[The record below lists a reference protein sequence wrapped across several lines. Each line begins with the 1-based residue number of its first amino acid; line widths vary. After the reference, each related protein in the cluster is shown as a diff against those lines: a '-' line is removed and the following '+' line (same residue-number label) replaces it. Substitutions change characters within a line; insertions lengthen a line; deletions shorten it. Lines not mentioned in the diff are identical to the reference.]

1 MLKKRRIR
9 RRWEVVEKIRIVAQ
23 TRVTGVSVLATSLA
37 SEVKSQALLIEK
49 LRHQLAGMRQHQFG
63 SRSSS

>member
-63 SRSSS
+63 SRSES